1 MKFVMETFRKQ
12 ELKEQLPIVLMEIDY
27 ELLSLHDA
35 LESNDIVQIIKIKER
50 LNQLRLKKIEIE
62 EANWLSK

>member
-1 MKFVMETFRKQ
+1 METFRKQ
-12 ELKEQLPIVLMEIDY
+12 ELKEQLPIILMEIDY

-50 LNQLRLKKIEIE
+50 LNRLRLKKIEIE

>member
-12 ELKEQLPIVLMEIDY
+12 ELKEQLPIILMEIDY

>member
-12 ELKEQLPIVLMEIDY
+12 ELKEQLPIILMEIDY

-62 EANWLSK
+62 EAN